1 MEINK
6 FLISVQDG
14 NDEEEKSHKSTK
26 VLGWPYSW
34 PQSESIANSTIKAK
48 HQTDI
53 TPSPLTQSELKYPN
67 LPEGLAFLSKLRQ
80 KAMEHPAEDEIEEHE
95 DIEAKFESWVNQT
108 KEWLNDESVN
118 FITLYS
124 DEPGR

>member
-1 MEINK
+1 M
-6 FLISVQDG
+6 
-14 NDEEEKSHKSTK
+14 
-26 VLGWPYSW
+26 GWPYAW
-34 PQSESIANSTIKAK
+34 PQSESKANTTIKAM

-80 KAMEHPAEDEIEEHE
+80 KAKEHAVEDEIKEHE
-95 DIEAKFESWVNQT
+95 DMETKFESWVNQT

>member
-1 MEINK
+1 M
-6 FLISVQDG
+6 
-14 NDEEEKSHKSTK
+14 
-26 VLGWPYSW
+26 GWPYSW

-67 LPEGLAFLSKLRQ
+67 LPEGLAFLNKLRQ
-80 KAMEHPAEDEIEEHE
+80 KAKEHPVEDEMEEHE